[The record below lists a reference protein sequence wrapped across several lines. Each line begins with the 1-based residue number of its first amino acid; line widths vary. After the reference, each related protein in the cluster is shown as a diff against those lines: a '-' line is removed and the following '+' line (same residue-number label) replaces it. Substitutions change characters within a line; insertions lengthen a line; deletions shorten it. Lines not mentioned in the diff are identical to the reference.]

1 MHLRHLHLLRIKRN
15 ITEKLNIKIKTM
27 NKILYFTASWC
38 GPCKALAPTIQQLQ
52 SEGLNI
58 QKVDVDN
65 DQSLSAQ
72 YGVRNVP
79 TLIKVDSNG
88 NEVGRLVGNQSA
100 DMIKEWYGN

>member
-1 MHLRHLHLLRIKRN
+1 MLLKRLHLLRIKRN
-15 ITEKLNIKIKTM
+15 ITEKLNINIKTM

-58 QKVDVDN
+58 QKVDVDD

-79 TLIKVDSNG
+79 TLIKIDASG
-88 NEVGRLVGNQSA
+88 NAGARLVGNQTA
-100 DMIKEWYGN
+100 DAIRSFYGS

>member
-1 MHLRHLHLLRIKRN
+1 
-15 ITEKLNIKIKTM
+15 M
-27 NKILYFTASWC
+27 NKILYFSAVWC
-38 GPCKALAPTIQQLQ
+38 GSCKALAPTMDQLASQ
-52 SEGLNI
+52 GMPV
-58 QKVDVDN
+58 QKIDVDQDN
-65 DQSLSAQ
+65 NMSAQ